1 MRFWTPI
8 GLDFDSQ
15 FEEGGLMP
23 TPTATI
29 GASQLAQRLGPWRS
43 ADEAGQPVGRS
54 RSLQAALAER
64 ISALVLDG
72 RLPLGTRMPAERAL
86 STALGVSRTTVT
98 AAYALLRESGFAVS
112 RQGSGSYV
120 AVPDG
125 AAARTAG
132 GYQTDGLGED
142 VIDLMTAAPLAPL
155 PVLQAALRCAADQLP
170 AHAGCGSYQPYG
182 LTLLRVAIADHY
194 CARGLPTSPD
204 QILVTNGAQGAIT
217 MVARLL
223 CGIGDRVLVEG
234 PSYPNALDTFRAAHT
249 RPMPVPL
256 EEGGWVPGAYEN
268 ALAQLRPRLAYLIPH
283 FQNPTGHLMDPDM
296 QASIARAARRAGVW
310 LLADETITEAALDV
324 PVPPPFATTLRPAD
338 AESVLVCGSLA
349 KSFWGGLRIGWL
361 RGPARI
367 VHELAAAR
375 AALDLSSSVI
385 PQMAAAN
392 VLRGGQEFVDEHRR
406 EWREQRAALMAAL
419 DETFPDWTYRVPEGG
434 LSLWVRMDRE
444 DATALAQ
451 RAQTHGVMVHP
462 GPRFGADA
470 GTFERYVRI
479 PYVQRPELL
488 REAVR
493 RIALAREL
501 PGPRH
506 AAAHRADLVA

>member
-1 MRFWTPI
+1 
-8 GLDFDSQ
+8 
-15 FEEGGLMP
+15 MP
-23 TPTATI
+23 TPTASI

-43 ADEAGQPVGRS
+43 AGEPGGGSGRS

-64 ISALVLDG
+64 ITALVLDG
-72 RLPLGTRMPAERAL
+72 RLPLATRLPAERAL
-86 STALGVSRTTVT
+86 STALDVSRTTVT

-120 AVPDG
+120 SVPDG

-132 GYQTDGLGED
+132 GYQADGHGAD
-142 VIDLMTAAPLAPL
+142 VIDLMFAAPLAPL
-155 PVLQAALRCAADQLP
+155 AMLRTALRSAADQLP
-170 AHAGCGSYQPYG
+170 AYAGIGGCLPYG
-182 LTLLRVAIADHY
+182 LDMLREAIADHY

-223 CGIGDRVLVEG
+223 CGVGDRVLVES

-256 EEGGWVPGAYEN
+256 EDQGWVPGSYEN

-296 QASIARAARRAGVW
+296 QGSIARAARRAGSW

-324 PVPPPFATTLRPAD
+324 PVPPPFATTIRPAD
-338 AESVLVCGSLA
+338 AEAVLVCGSMA

-361 RGPARI
+361 RAPARI
-367 VHELAAAR
+367 VHEMAAAR
-375 AALDLSSSVI
+375 AAMDLASPVLDQV
-385 PQMAAAN
+385 AATS
-392 VLRGGQEFVDEHRR
+392 VLRGDGDFVEEHRSN
-406 EWREQRAALMAAL
+406 WREQRATLMQAI
-419 DETFPDWTYRVPEGG
+419 DETFPEWSYRVPEGG
-434 LSLWVRMDRE
+434 LSLWLRMDRDE
-444 DATALAQ
+444 ATALSQ
-451 RAQTHGVMVHP
+451 RAQTHGVMVHA
-462 GPRFGADA
+462 GPRFGADP
-470 GTFERYVRI
+470 GTFERYVRL
-479 PYVQRPELL
+479 PYVQPPELL

-493 RIALAREL
+493 RIALARAV
-501 PGPRH
+501 PGTRH
-506 AAAHRADLVA
+506 AADHRSDLVA